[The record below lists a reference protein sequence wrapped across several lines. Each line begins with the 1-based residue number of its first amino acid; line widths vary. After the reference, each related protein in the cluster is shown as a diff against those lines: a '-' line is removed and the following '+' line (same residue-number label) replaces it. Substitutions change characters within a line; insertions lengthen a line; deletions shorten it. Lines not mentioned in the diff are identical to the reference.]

1 VTDTVSDG
9 SRLTLPTDAVD
20 LWHLHLTALQ
30 ADAECLSAD
39 ELARAQR
46 FRLEEKRIQFLSG
59 RSQLRRIL
67 ARYLD
72 REAGDLRFT
81 YGEHG
86 KPAIPDAAD
95 LQFNLSH
102 SHEAGLVAVLRG
114 VRVGVDVEL
123 ARPGRRFTGLA
134 GKFFSAA
141 ENQALLGLAEAKQ
154 RQAFYRAWVR
164 KEAYLKAWGTGL
176 SFPSNRFTLS
186 FLAGEPSRLIDSEM
200 PGDDPAAQVWQFHG
214 VPTFPGFAAA
224 VCYPG
229 SRRWLRQY
237 MPTAAGVPT
246 PGPHC
251 PKDD

>member
-1 VTDTVSDG
+1 MAKQLLVT
-9 SRLTLPTDAVD
+9 R
-20 LWHLHLTALQ
+20 ALVRWALSESAAEIPPDVWQ
-30 ADAECLSAD
+30 FAD
-39 ELARAQR
+39 
-46 FRLEEKRIQFLSG
+46 
-59 RSQLRRIL
+59 
-67 ARYLD
+67 
-72 REAGDLRFT
+72 
-81 YGEHG
+81 GEHG
-86 KPAIPDAAD
+86 KPASPDAAD

-200 PGDDPAAQVWQFHG
+200 PGDDPAAQACNCIW
-214 VPTFPGFAAA
+214 
-224 VCYPG
+224 
-229 SRRWLRQY
+229 
-237 MPTAAGVPT
+237 
-246 PGPHC
+246 
-251 PKDD
+251 